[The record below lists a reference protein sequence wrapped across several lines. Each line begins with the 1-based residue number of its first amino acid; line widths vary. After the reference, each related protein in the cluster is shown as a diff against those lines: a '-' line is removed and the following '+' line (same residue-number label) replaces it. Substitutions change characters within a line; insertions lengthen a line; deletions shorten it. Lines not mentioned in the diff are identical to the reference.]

1 MWLTNMQS
9 ITENFPEVVLYVRN
23 CIIELYKSA
32 DDLHEDVAR
41 MLVDMAESCS
51 ALIHQIQ
58 N

>member
-1 MWLTNMQS
+1 MQS
-9 ITENFPEVVLYVRN
+9 ITENFPEVILYVRN

-32 DDLHEDVAR
+32 DDLHEDVAK